1 MMLSNMFF
9 RVRSPDGFI
18 VLQVASSFPVFST
31 DFLAA
36 VAAAAMGAAESTSLL
51 FSHDLLDEARSD
63 EEMEE
68 GGDVEEKTGRG
79 RGRSRGGKSRGKGK
93 GKKRGKPQSSPP
105 SSSKIRLSSASRG
118 KGEEEEDQFK
128 KCKACSKWK
137 ELDEFNADQAKCKEC
152 FNNLRSLK
160 RIAETQKC
168 TKQLSKIEEQDPK
181 QHAALLKAF
190 TKERESC
197 KKSGEKIKFS
207 IVGFKISYQSREG
220 VRGEAEGEMMWEGEY
235 KEFGKTAKAGFLSE
249 AGADANWKGWLNDKT
264 VARDNKGPRNY
275 LRLFVKVRD
284 KVIDF
289 EEMAKQ
295 KSLDKEEKL
304 GKNVNEAVPDNRMKF
319 VYGQHGTEQHEL
331 GDFASMKRKAAN
343 AFASGGVLAEEG
355 LLAPDIEDLIEDV
368 EAKIKRRRLG
378 DRASSKR
385 GNSRGQ
391 LGCSSPCCIFALVAR
406 MSNICTLG
414 LCIFNVEDKCFVEKN
429 ISMFI
434 PDSHGWMYIPV
445 GQHRRWRKFQ
455 EEEHNRRDCL
465 L

>member
-1 MMLSNMFF
+1 MYSLSKREIYLAQHVFQTMLSNMFL

-18 VLQVASSFPVFST
+18 LLQVASSFPVFST

-36 VAAAAMGAAESTSLL
+36 VAAAAMDAAESTSLL
-51 FSHDLLDEARSD
+51 FSHDADQDLAELLEAPSD

-105 SSSKIRLSSASRG
+105 SSSKRRLSSASRG

-128 KCKACSKWK
+128 KCKVCSKWK

-168 TKQLSKIEEQDPK
+168 AKQLSKIEEQDPK

-207 IVGFKISYQSREG
+207 IMGFKISYQSREG

-235 KEFGKTAKAGFLSE
+235 KEFAKTAKAGFLSE
-249 AGADANWKGWLNDKT
+249 AEADANWKAWLNDKT

-289 EEMAKQ
+289 EEMARQ

-304 GKNVNEAVPDNRMKF
+304 GKNVSEAVLDNRMKF
-319 VYGQHGTEQHEL
+319 VYGQRGTEQHEL

-368 EAKIKRRRLG
+368 EAKVKRRRLG

-385 GNSRGQ
+385 GTHGANLDDQ
-391 LGCSSPCCIFALVAR
+391 VHVASLR
-406 MSNICTLG
+406 
-414 LCIFNVEDKCFVEKN
+414 
-429 ISMFI
+429 
-434 PDSHGWMYIPV
+434 
-445 GQHRRWRKFQ
+445 
-455 EEEHNRRDCL
+455 
-465 L
+465 